1 MSATET
7 EVPVSESETGRWQ
20 TTTAILIAIITVL
33 GALITW
39 RASVSDDSAGDE
51 DFAGIQATV
60 NAAQIRTLNYVNGME
75 HFGSYFNYERFER
88 MSEAFEKAGK
98 GAENLE
104 LEAADLAAANMDEFP
119 NQYMTRSR
127 DYALNRDLGAMWQD
141 AIKGQEVDGPSHFK
155 EADVFRSK
163 TIRLSIAVVVLSL
176 SLIVLTLVEVASLG
190 AQLPLLLFGAV
201 LGFGGTIWALLIEI
215 GKA

>member
-1 MSATET
+1 MNTE
-7 EVPVSESETGRWQ
+7 EAPSESRWQ

-60 NAAQIRTLNYVNGME
+60 NAEQIRTLNYVNGME
-75 HFGSYFNYERFER
+75 HYGSYFNYERFER
-88 MSEAFEKAGK
+88 MSEAFEKGGK
-98 GAENLE
+98 AAHTLE
-104 LEAADLAAANMDEFP
+104 LEATDLAAANMNQFP
-119 NQYMTRSR
+119 NQYMTRGGQ
-127 DYALNRDLGAMWQD
+127 YALNRDLGAMWQD
-141 AIKGQEVDGPSHFK
+141 SIKGQEVDGPSHFK

-163 TIRLSIAVVVLSL
+163 TIRLSLAVVVLSL
-176 SLIVLTLVEVASLG
+176 SLIILTLVEIAPLG
-190 AQLPLLLFGAV
+190 MQFPLLLLGA
-201 LGFGGTIWALLIEI
+201 LAGLGGTFWGLLIEI